1 MSQNNG
7 GGGLPGHH
15 PDQSPSWSSA
25 LQGAKN
31 NKPITSLP
39 NPTIVPIIGALV
51 VFLIMLLPF
60 IINWGDGGIELP
72 WVTQRRVDAE
82 REAQAVGRDNVG
94 QIIAPAA
101 ESAALPDGM
110 PTNRPQASFDQ
121 QLMYASQQGFGSKP
135 RASVAQNYPQS
146 NFAQNNSAQDSPAQ
160 NTYAQ
165 NTYAQPNYPQSNY
178 SQPTYGQPGFA
189 QPNMAQYGGGN
200 YASAGAQPAAR
211 HRVFAER

>member
-1 MSQNNG
+1 MSHNNG

-15 PDQSPSWSSA
+15 PDQSPGWSSA
-25 LQGAKN
+25 LQGEK

-72 WVTQRRVDAE
+72 WVTQKRVDAE

-94 QIIAPAA
+94 QITAPAA
-101 ESAALPDGM
+101 ASAALPDGM
-110 PTNRPQASFDQ
+110 PTNRPQATFDQ

-135 RASVAQNYPQS
+135 RASATVPQNYPQS
-146 NFAQNNSAQDSPAQ
+146 NFEQ
-160 NTYAQ
+160 NTSVQNSFAQ
-165 NTYAQPNYPQSNY
+165 PIYPQENYAQPNYPQANY
-178 SQPTYGQPGFA
+178 A
-189 QPNMAQYGGGN
+189 QPNMAQYNAGN
-200 YASAGAQPAAR
+200 YAPAGAQPAAR